1 MGVNSRLET
10 DGINHCWI
18 TERFGGVGWCD
29 RWTELL
35 PQGARLNESSS
46 SRKEVR
52 VRGWV
57 GRNKKVERKE
67 GEERFVCSERSN
79 NAWLVGKMKV
89 ASVLEKTLLIWMQE
103 VIYSSHLEQ
112 SLLHIYCHFQLKVDN
127 GWRVFQ
133 LTESRG
139 THKFQSWTSQLV
151 ARLIDRRD
159 LKRDLQRLDIFHRC
173 AEAIRFYITLIHP
186 CKNPDYMLESVWL
199 NRAALIQSFLWTAVK
214 VLLTA

>member
-1 MGVNSRLET
+1 M
-10 DGINHCWI
+10 D
-18 TERFGGVGWCD
+18 
-29 RWTELL
+29 
-35 PQGARLNESSS
+35 
-46 SRKEVR
+46 
-52 VRGWV
+52 WV
-57 GRNKKVERKE
+57 IATRRQIERKLKLKKGSE
-67 GEERFVCSERSN
+67 GKRLKLEEIRRLRGRRGEERFVCSERSN

-112 SLLHIYCHFQLKVDN
+112 SLLHIYCLFQLKVDN

-139 THKFQSWTSQLV
+139 THKFQSWTSPLV

-173 AEAIRFYITLIHP
+173 AEAIRFYITLNHP

-199 NRAALIQSFLWTAVK
+199 NRAALIQSFLIG
-214 VLLTA
+214 LQ